1 MPYKVTG
8 RVIETESGWGV
19 PNVIVEV
26 WDHDERTADDR
37 LGSSVTLPD
46 GSFAILFREDDFSE
60 GGLDRKPDLYLIVR
74 KPDGTAI
81 FSSVD
86 NVRVEAGRRESF
98 VVQVARNALGEMAP
112 KERVELDDVARGVD
126 LLSIEEEEFVEA
138 AIGQERS
145 SRRRAVMITAAIVV
159 LSLPLLAWFFMRGSE
174 SNIAKRVA
182 DRWGPAV
189 VLIRTPTETGSGIVF
204 DTAGHILTNYHV
216 VDDGGPYTVRLGT
229 GRSTEGRVVGID
241 PRNDLAVVAVDA
253 QPSELVVAPRGDP
266 KEVNVGDLS
275 IALGNPLGLERTLT
289 VGHVSA
295 INRSLETAD
304 PYGGVIDGVIQ
315 TDAAINPGSSGGA
328 LFNAKGQIVG
338 VNTQIVTIGGG
349 SVGLGFAVPIDLA
362 ARIAQTLITD
372 GHIDWP
378 FLGVAGASAG
388 AQGVRVDHVTGQSPA
403 TQAGIQHGD
412 VIVAVGGTPVSSP
425 AELTRLVER
434 HAVGETVDV
443 TIQRGGQEMK
453 ITVTLAARP
462 DPTRPARIVQIEPS
476 ASGSDLTSEWVEIEN
491 QGYRTVSLA
500 GYTLS
505 DSNGNTYTF
514 PNVSLAPLQRVR
526 LYTGAGT
533 DEGDTLYWNAKSSIW
548 QASSRAV
555 LLDTSGQEVNELTY

>member
-26 WDHDERTADDR
+26 WDHDTRTQDDR

-46 GSFAILFREDDFSE
+46 GSFAILFREDDFGES
-60 GGLDRKPDLYLIVR
+60 GLDRKPDLYLIVR
-74 KPDGTAI
+74 KPDGTELH
-81 FSSVD
+81 SSVD
-86 NVRVEAGRRESF
+86 SLRKEAGRRESF
-98 VVQVARNALGEMAP
+98 VVQIPRDALAEMAP
-112 KERVELDDVARGVD
+112 KESIELDDVARGVD

-182 DRWGPAV
+182 DRWGPSV
-189 VLIRTPTETGSGIVF
+189 VLIQTPVETGSGIIF
-204 DTAGHILTNYHV
+204 DNAGHILTNYHV
-216 VDDGGPYTVRLGT
+216 VDDGGPYTVRLGN
-229 GRSTEGRVVGID
+229 GRTTDGRVVGID
-241 PRNDLAVVAVDA
+241 PRNDLAMLMVDA
-253 QPSELVVAPRGDP
+253 DSSELVVAPRGDA
-266 KEVNVGDLS
+266 NTISVGDLS

-295 INRSLETAD
+295 LNRSLQTAD

-338 VNTQIVTIGGG
+338 VNTQIVTVSGG
-349 SVGLGFAVPIDLA
+349 SVGLGFAVPINLA
-362 ARIAQTLITD
+362 EEIAQELIAN
-372 GHIDWP
+372 GKIDWP
-378 FLGVAGASAG
+378 FLGVTGAPSG
-388 AQGVRVDHVTGQSPA
+388 GQGVRVDRVVGRSPA
-403 TQAGIQHGD
+403 AVAGIEAGD
-412 VIVAVGGTPVSSP
+412 VVLSVTGTPVSTP
-425 AELTRLVER
+425 AQLTRVVEE
-434 HAVGETVDV
+434 HAVGEVVDITV
-443 TIQRGGQEMK
+443 QRVGQELQ
-453 ITVTLAARP
+453 ISTTLKARP
-462 DPTRPARIVQIEPS
+462 NPTQPTMIVQVEPS
-476 ASGSDLTSEWVEIEN
+476 AGGGDLSGEWIEIEN

-514 PNVSLAPLQRVR
+514 PEVSLSPLQRLR
-526 LYTGAGT
+526 LYTGEGT
-533 DEGDTLYWNAKSSIW
+533 DEGNTLYWNATSPIW
-548 QASSRAV
+548 QASTRAV
-555 LLDTSGQEVNELTY
+555 LSDAAGQPVNELAY